1 MANTR
6 NASAKAFFQVCAEHG
21 DIFFLSSAYMPLL
34 SDTAYIYQYTF
45 RSKYCRSVKGQDR
58 GSSIHPSIFLTAYP
72 ARVKGMLEHIPGA
85 TGQDAGYNQDR
96 LPVIRLEQRGRQ
108 PPTFP
113 SKPMDK

>member
-1 MANTR
+1 MLARKPSFKSVQNMVIYSSCQVLICHFYLTQPTYISTLSGQNT
-6 NASAKAFFQVCAEHG
+6 AG
-21 DIFFLSSAYMPLL
+21 LSKVRTEVA
-34 SDTAYIYQYTF
+34 Q
-45 RSKYCRSVKGQDR
+45 
-58 GSSIHPSIFLTAYP
+58 SIHPPIFLTAYP